1 MKTVRFAV
9 GAEVPAL
16 GQGTWNMGE
25 KASQRQQEVRALQL
39 GLDLGLT
46 LIDTAEMYGEGGAE
60 LVVGEAIAGRRDQAF
75 VVSKVYPHNASFEG
89 AQQACERSLRR
100 LKIDAIDLYLLHWQ
114 GHHPLGE
121 TFDAFETLKK
131 AGKIRAYGVS
141 NFDLENMEEA
151 LDYGAPATNQVL
163 YNLMK
168 RGIEFDLLPWA
179 RQRQMP
185 VMAYSPLETTG
196 REQAALL
203 NNSGLQTLAD
213 AHGVTP
219 AQIALAWVLHQ
230 DGVIAIPKAV
240 DPVHLRANRA
250 AADIVLSDD
259 DLAALDRAFPP
270 PRRRRPWICVKKIR
284 DYVKPTQAAVFSER
298 YQQPHSAQC
307 L

>member
-1 MKTVRFAV
+1 MNTIRFAS

-25 KASQRQQEVRALQL
+25 KASRKQDEVRALQL
-39 GLDLGLT
+39 GLDLGMT

-60 LVVGEAIAGRRDQAF
+60 DVVGEAIAGRRDAAF
-75 VVSKVYPHNASFEG
+75 IVSKVYPHNASFDG

-100 LKIDAIDLYLLHWQ
+100 LKTDCIDLYLLHWQ
-114 GHHPLGE
+114 GHHPLAE
-121 TFDAFETLKK
+121 TFDAFETLRQ
-131 AGKIRAYGVS
+131 AGKIKAYGVS

-151 LDYGAPATNQVL
+151 LAYGAPATNQVL
-163 YNLMK
+163 YNLAK

-185 VMAYSPLETTG
+185 VMAYSPLETSG

-203 NNSGLQTLAD
+203 DNPGLRAVAD
-213 AHGVTP
+213 AHDVTP

-250 AADIVLSDD
+250 AADIVLSND

-270 PRRRRPWICVKKIR
+270 PRRRRPLDMR
-284 DYVKPTQAAVFSER
+284 
-298 YQQPHSAQC
+298 
-307 L
+307 